1 PGGRVGALNVAYPL
15 VAVLVLA
22 TPWSPAPVHLTAVL
36 VAALVVLNLV
46 VKQRADRAVAIS

>member
-1 PGGRVGALNVAYPL
+1 
-15 VAVLVLA
+15 VLVLA

-46 VKQRADRAVAIS
+46 VKQRADRAVVIS